1 MTDPIRPEDEAADAA
16 AERALRLNARVEDEV
31 LARREAADPAFA
43 AEVEAWNERLGPLID
58 EVTPVPPPAGLWP
71 RIEALI
77 APRAANDDAP
87 ARFWR
92 RWAYGS
98 TGLLA
103 ASLAAVGFLLVN
115 RPVIERIVEVPAPAS
130 VEHVSVATLTGDG
143 DMPIATITYD
153 PTTGALHV
161 APTRQMAMDES
172 IPALWLVNPDG
183 STTLVG
189 AIDPVTP
196 QTHSLPEPLRPTA
209 AGATALAISLEPM
222 GEPLAPQARGP
233 VVAVGEV
240 SDL

>member
-1 MTDPIRPEDEAADAA
+1 MTDPIHPEDETAA
-16 AERALRLNARVEDEV
+16 AERALRLNERVEDEV

-43 AEVEAWNERLGPLID
+43 AEVESWNERLGPLID
-58 EVTPVPPPAGLWP
+58 EVTPVDPPAGLWP

-77 APRAANDDAP
+77 SPRAANDDSP
-87 ARFWR
+87 VRFWK

-115 RPVIERIVEVPAPAS
+115 RPVVERIVEVPAPTQ
-130 VEHVSVATLTGDG
+130 VTHVTVATLTGDG

-153 PTTGALHV
+153 PATGALHV
-161 APTRQMAMDES
+161 APTRQMEMAES
-172 IPALWLVNPDG
+172 IPALWLVAPDG

-189 AIDPVTP
+189 AIDPATP
-196 QTHSLPEPLRPTA
+196 QTHSLPEPLRPVA
-209 AGATALAISLEPM
+209 SGAMALAISLEPI

-240 SDL
+240 SEL